1 MTIPAPTGSLHTWFP
16 AVIEQPGKPFIRNA
30 RVYVTPE
37 GLYAYTR
44 VPSDGVTP
52 NHWWP
57 INWAATAQP
66 KRTTATSMNGHIIT
80 TPAGPLTIHTS
91 GQGCGCSNPLKRW
104 SPEFAGTTLSAW
116 PSAEEEV

>member
-16 AVIEQPGKPFIRNA
+16 ATVEAPDGTLIRRA
-30 RVYVTPE
+30 RVYITPE

-44 VPSDGVTP
+44 VPEDGVKP

-66 KRTTATSMNGHIIT
+66 KASQATQMNGHAIT
-80 TPAGPLTIHTS
+80 TDSGVVRIHTS

-104 SPEFAGTTLSAW
+104 TPEFAGTTLATW
-116 PSAEEEV
+116 PSAGEEQ